1 MIRGLLG
8 ENPDLYMISDA
19 QDEPLKVLI
28 VTEHKEHYN
37 KVLTEKLKSSF
48 FAIDTAPRDMK
59 LLVGTPELGVFW
71 VKVKDLYHTLDGA
84 KMARKHIKQYKK
96 LEQQLDDELNQ
107 YKDFFTSHPLEALS
121 DFELEVDP
129 PKWKSD
135 YVKEQARLIL
145 ANFDCVK
152 HNSKVVSRNAD

>member
-1 MIRGLLG
+1 MIKGILPR
-8 ENPDLYMISDA
+8 NPDLYTLVDN
-19 QDEPLKVLI
+19 QNEPLKVSI
-28 VTEHKEHYN
+28 VTEYLHEYN
-37 KVLTEKLKSSF
+37 KVLRDKMNASF
-48 FAIDTAPRDMK
+48 FASETVPREMK

-71 VKVKDLYHTLDGA
+71 VQVKDLYHTLNGA
-84 KMARKHIKQYKK
+84 KTARKHLRQNKKK
-96 LEQQLDDELNQ
+96 LEQQSNELNQ

-145 ANFDCVK
+145 SKFDCIK
-152 HNSKVVSRNAD
+152 HNSKVVSRKTD